1 MDEKETFEF
10 KFSQQGPFLKEEGVD
25 RWTVNAGVM
34 ASWHHRYVWLFQE
47 ILFSSY

>member
-25 RWTVNAGVM
+25 RWTV
-34 ASWHHRYVWLFQE
+34 WLFQE